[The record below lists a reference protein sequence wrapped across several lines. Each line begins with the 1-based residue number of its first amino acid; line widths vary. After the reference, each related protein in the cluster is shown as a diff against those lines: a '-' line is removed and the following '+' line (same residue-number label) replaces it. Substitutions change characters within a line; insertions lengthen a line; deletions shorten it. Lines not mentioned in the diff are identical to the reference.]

1 MTVLSERPTTS
12 ATPSDDMDDVVVVVD
27 TELDIATLPQLRER
41 LELALATAPGRLVV
55 DLTDCV
61 FLDAQ
66 AMNVLLDVHR
76 QAWRQGGRLTLR
88 GCSSQCLRLLALA
101 GLVGVFD
108 LEDESGIPAPL
119 TAA

>member
-1 MTVLSERPTTS
+1 MTLLTERPASSDTTS
-12 ATPSDDMDDVVVVVD
+12 PDAVVIVD

-41 LELALATAPGRLVV
+41 LELALSTSPARLVV

-66 AMNVLLDVHR
+66 AMNVLLDAHR
-76 QAWRQGGRLTLR
+76 QAWRQGGLLTLR
-88 GCSSQCLRLLALA
+88 GCSPQCLRLLALA

-108 LEDESGIPAPL
+108 LEPAGDLPAPRS
-119 TAA
+119 AA

>member
-1 MTVLSERPTTS
+1 MTVLSERPTTADDPS
-12 ATPSDDMDDVVVVVD
+12 ADTVVVVD

-41 LELALATAPGRLVV
+41 LEDALSTSPGRVVV

-88 GCSSQCLRLLALA
+88 GCSTQCLRLLALA

-108 LEDESGIPAPL
+108 LEDADGVPASR
-119 TAA
+119 TVA

>member
-1 MTVLSERPTTS
+1 MTVLTERPTTS
-12 ATPSDDMDDVVVVVD
+12 ATPSADVVVRVD

-41 LELALATAPGRLVV
+41 LELALSTSPARLVV
-55 DLTDCV
+55 DLTDCA

-76 QAWRQGGRLTLR
+76 EAWRQGSRLTLR
-88 GCSSQCLRLLALA
+88 GCSPQCLRLLALA

-108 LEDESGIPAPL
+108 FEDASGIPAPR
-119 TAA
+119 TPA